1 MKQRC
6 EIRIKLGSLYLAL
19 VVGCFLLEFEDF
31 CEDLPYSYLFKSN
44 TNDIIDLYP
53 PLQEWH
59 FINYKT
65 RYLISSFWRA
75 CIITSSTNVLSLS
88 NNLSK
93 FTSRL
98 STAPKL
104 THFYRKV
111 FHRHLSPKYLF
122 GSQVNHNYWRTFPR
136 CFGCK
141 QCFIL
146 QLLTQFCWFLCSSS
160 SFQDSLH

>member
-6 EIRIKLGSLYLAL
+6 DIQIKLGSLYLAL
-19 VVGCFLLEFEDF
+19 VVGCLLLEYEDF
-31 CEDLPYSYLFKSN
+31 CEDLSFSHLFKSN
-44 TNDIIDLYP
+44 SNDSIDLYQ

-59 FINYKT
+59 FIKYKT
-65 RYLISSFWRA
+65 RYLKSSFWRA

-98 STAPKL
+98 STASKR
-104 THFYRKV
+104 THFKRNV
-111 FHRHLSPKYLF
+111 FHRHLSLKYLF

-136 CFGCK
+136 YFGCK
-141 QCFIL
+141 QYLIL
-146 QLLTQFCWFLCSSS
+146 QLLTQICWFLRSSS
-160 SFQDSLH
+160 

>member
-6 EIRIKLGSLYLAL
+6 DLQIGLGSLYSAL
-19 VVGCFLLEFEDF
+19 VVGCLLLEYEDF
-31 CEDLPYSYLFKSN
+31 CEDLSFSHLFKSN
-44 TNDIIDLYP
+44 TNDSIDLYP

-65 RYLISSFWRA
+65 RYLKSSFWRA
-75 CIITSSTNVLSLS
+75 CIITSSTNVLSPS

-98 STAPKL
+98 STASKL
-104 THFYRKV
+104 THFKRNV

-136 CFGCK
+136 YFGCK
-141 QCFIL
+141 QYFIL
-146 QLLTQFCWFLCSSS
+146 QLLTLICWFLRSSS
-160 SFQDSLH
+160 